1 MSEIKKQILLITRS
15 IEGELADN
23 GVVFLRD
30 IITNVEWAKSVD
42 FFNNTDANVRIF
54 MMSEDELGN
63 GSGALLPPGQNF
75 TIEGDTEIGIYLP
88 NLAVICEEDLTD
100 GEFNIVIEAH
110 EVISGNVLFEE
121 PEPEPEP

>member
-42 FFNNTDANVRIF
+42 FFNNTDSPVRIVL
-54 MMSEDELGN
+54 MSEDELGN

-88 NLAVICEEDLTD
+88 NLVVICEEDLTD

>member
-15 IEGELADN
+15 IEGELANN

-42 FFNNTDANVRIF
+42 FFNNTDSPVRI
-54 MMSEDELGN
+54 MMLSQDEYDN

-88 NLAVICEEDLTD
+88 NLVVLCYEEELTD

-110 EVISGNVLFEE
+110 EVISGNVLFEI
-121 PEPEPEP
+121 PEEES